1 MDILQDSNVSIVNSA
16 RANYLRVKCPDEG
29 KIDRIALNV
38 MLEDRPPFLMPV
50 QPSIMNDLV
59 TLDSQLTVGEAIS
72 SGLKDKSLSK
82 SEYLKLAASL
92 LTPFQTCREW
102 FLDYHNIIIDPHFII
117 RDRISGSYLFIYI
130 PYADFESGDDEILE
144 FFRRTLIKIDISDD
158 AVFQTRIMRYLTSEF
173 SLDGLNELIKREFE
187 NPAPAVQRPTQ
198 TTETPRQPVKPTPAP
213 EQPKPVEKP
222 QTPAVTKKDTEK
234 PEKRPARPA
243 HERDTNQRSGFFDFL
258 INRRRNDPFA
268 DMIQSDE
275 VKSDGVKSDDL
286 DALFGG
292 KENVK
297 KPEKKA
303 QEAKSGLFKQS
314 KPTAKAPSSAEERV
328 KPLKQ
333 TQDPPR
339 PIEVDTGYGASEET
353 SIGGFEARDE
363 LQLIDS
369 RFEGAP
375 ELIPLDFKSG
385 SAIIGRRNSES
396 KPDIEF
402 PETCKGV
409 GRRHARITR
418 KKDGGYTIC
427 DLGSQYGTLIDG
439 QRLTP
444 NLEYELRD
452 GMTLVFVEERKI
464 RYRVVLAGGSDIL

>member
-1 MDILQDSNVSIVNSA
+1 MDILQDSNVSVVNSA

-29 KIDRIALNV
+29 KLDRIALNV

-50 QPSIMNDLV
+50 QPSMMNDLV
-59 TLDSQLTVGEAIS
+59 TLNYQLTVGEAIS
-72 SGLKDKSLSK
+72 TGLQDKTLSK
-82 SEYLKLAASL
+82 SEYLKLASSL

-130 PYADFESGDDEILE
+130 PYADFENEDDGIIR
-144 FFRRTLIKIDISDD
+144 FFRETLIKIDISDD
-158 AVFQTRIMRYLTSEF
+158 AVFQTRMMRYLSSEF

-187 NPAPAVQRPTQ
+187 NPVQTVQRPTQ
-198 TTETPRQPVKPTPAP
+198 VAETPRQPVRPTPAP
-213 EQPKPVEKP
+213 EQPKQAEKP

-234 PEKRPARPA
+234 TEKSSERPAR
-243 HERDTNQRSGFFDFL
+243 ERETNQRTGFFDFL

-275 VKSDGVKSDDL
+275 GKSDEATSDDL

-292 KENVK
+292 KEKAK

-303 QEAKSGLFKQS
+303 PEAKSGLLKQS
-314 KPTAKAPSSAEERV
+314 KPTAKAPSAAEERV
-328 KPLKQ
+328 RPLKQ

-375 ELIPLDFKSG
+375 EIIPLDFGSG

-409 GRRHARITR
+409 GRRHARVTR
-418 KKDGGYTIC
+418 RKGGGYTIC
-427 DLGSQYGTLIDG
+427 DLGSQYGTLLDG

-452 GMTLVFVEERKI
+452 GMTLVFVEQKSI
-464 RYRVVLAGGSDIL
+464 RYRVVLASGSDLF